1 MGLFGRWLP
10 TVACSYW
17 KKLSL
22 KPYLRAESVGWSSA
36 GSSAACSVGARGPE
50 LGRPSA
56 AAEAPGIVVHGEGRL
71 FDQHIFLIGSGHPGV
86 SALPRSRLLLHL
98 S

>member
-1 MGLFGRWLP
+1 MSVVVLP
-10 TVACSYW
+10 AY
-17 KKLSL
+17 
-22 KPYLRAESVGWSSA
+22 
-36 GSSAACSVGARGPE
+36 SVGARGPE

-56 AAEAPGIVVHGEGRL
+56 AAAAEAQGIVVHGEGRL
-71 FDQHIFLIGSGHPGV
+71 FDQHIFLIGSRHPGV